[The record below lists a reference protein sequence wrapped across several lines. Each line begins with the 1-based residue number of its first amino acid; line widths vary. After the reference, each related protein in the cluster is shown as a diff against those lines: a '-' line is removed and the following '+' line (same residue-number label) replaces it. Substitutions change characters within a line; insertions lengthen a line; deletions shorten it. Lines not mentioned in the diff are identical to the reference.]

1 MSRIIV
7 PFAAGGARELPARA
21 IHNELGKELG
31 QTWIIDAKP
40 GAGGAIG
47 AVAVARS
54 APDGHTLLMAAS
66 SHFVTTALG
75 AKPFYEPAKEFAPV
89 ANIGNQSYILIV
101 SASLPVNTAA
111 DLVRLAK
118 TSPGVLNY
126 NSAGIGSSTHVAMA
140 YFTRFA
146 GIYLQH
152 VPFKG
157 TQEEVTDV
165 AGARSHAVLY
175 PLPAP
180 PLI

>member
-146 GIYLQH
+146 GIDLQH